1 MPKLSTVRLTDTFI
15 RSLKAKPQRYDI
27 FDASQPGFGVR
38 VATSGALSW
47 VLLTRQKGTRKR
59 VTIGR
64 YPALSLSKAREL
76 ARAAQSEIQEGT
88 FGQKKAPMTFS
99 AAIEDWN
106 AREQRARKSFS
117 QVEQAMAL
125 HVLPYLGRHEFDQ
138 VTKADLMRV
147 VDRVADQGKLT
158 QANRVRAFVTRF
170 FNWAVERDL
179 VAASPATSL
188 PKPAVE
194 ISRDRVLSMTE
205 LHAVWHTAEQMGFPF
220 GRIVQI
226 LILTA
231 QRRDEVAGMRW
242 SELDLERDRWVISK
256 DRAKNGKAHIVHLS
270 SQAIAILAS
279 LPKREDCDFV
289 FSTTGQTA
297 VSGFSRAKAAIDVR
311 SGVTGW
317 RLHDLRRSVA
327 TYMADDLKIAPVVV
341 DRILNHVTGSL
352 RGVAAVYQRSEFLAD
367 RKVALETWGL
377 LVEKLFAG
385 NK

>member
-15 RSLKAKPQRYDI
+15 RSLKAKAQRYDI

-38 VATSGALSW
+38 VATSGAISW
-47 VLLTRQKGTRKR
+47 VLLTRQNGTRKR

-99 AAIEDWN
+99 AAIEDWY

-205 LHAVWHTAEQMGFPF
+205 LHAVWHTADQMGFPF

-256 DRAKNGKAHIVHLS
+256 DRAKNGKDHIVHLS

>member
-15 RSLKAKPQRYDI
+15 RSLKAKAQRYDI

-38 VATSGALSW
+38 VATSGAISW
-47 VLLTRQKGTRKR
+47 VLLTRQNGTRKR

-99 AAIEDWN
+99 AAIEDWY

-205 LHAVWHTAEQMGFPF
+205 LHAVWHTADQMGFPF

>member
-99 AAIEDWN
+99 AAIEDWY

-377 LVEKLFAG
+377 LVEKLFVG

>member
-59 VTIGR
+59 ITIGR

-88 FGQKKAPMTFS
+88 FGQKRAPMTFS
-99 AAIEDWN
+99 AAIEDWY

-179 VAASPATSL
+179 VAVSPATSL

-194 ISRDRVLSMTE
+194 IST
-205 LHAVWHTAEQMGFPF
+205 
-220 GRIVQI
+220 RIPQ
-226 LILTA
+226 
-231 QRRDEVAGMRW
+231 
-242 SELDLERDRWVISK
+242 
-256 DRAKNGKAHIVHLS
+256 
-270 SQAIAILAS
+270 
-279 LPKREDCDFV
+279 
-289 FSTTGQTA
+289 
-297 VSGFSRAKAAIDVR
+297 
-311 SGVTGW
+311 VT
-317 RLHDLRRSVA
+317 S
-327 TYMADDLKIAPVVV
+327 
-341 DRILNHVTGSL
+341 
-352 RGVAAVYQRSEFLAD
+352 
-367 RKVALETWGL
+367 
-377 LVEKLFAG
+377 
-385 NK
+385 

>member
-88 FGQKKAPMTFS
+88 FGQKRAPMTFS
-99 AAIEDWN
+99 AAIEDWY

-147 VDRVADQGKLT
+147 VDRVADQGKFT

-179 VAASPATSL
+179 VAVSPATSL

-205 LHAVWHTAEQMGFPF
+205 LHAVWHAADQMGFPF

>member
-99 AAIEDWN
+99 AAIEDWY

-147 VDRVADQGKLT
+147 VDRVADQGKFT

-179 VAASPATSL
+179 VAVSPATSL

-205 LHAVWHTAEQMGFPF
+205 LHAVWHTADQMGFPF

>member
-88 FGQKKAPMTFS
+88 FGQKKVPMTFS
-99 AAIEDWN
+99 AAIEDWY
-106 AREQRARKSFS
+106 AREQPARKSFS

-377 LVEKLFAG
+377 LVEKLFVG

>member
-47 VLLTRQKGTRKR
+47 VLLTRQNGTRKR

-99 AAIEDWN
+99 AAIEDWY

>member
-99 AAIEDWN
+99 AAIEDWY

-205 LHAVWHTAEQMGFPF
+205 LYAVWHTAEQMGFPF

-385 NK
+385 NR

>member
-88 FGQKKAPMTFS
+88 FGQKKVPMTFS
-99 AAIEDWN
+99 AAIEDWY

>member
-88 FGQKKAPMTFS
+88 FGQKKVPMTFS
-99 AAIEDWN
+99 AAIEDWY
-106 AREQRARKSFS
+106 AREQPARKSFS

-179 VAASPATSL
+179 VAVSPATSL

-377 LVEKLFAG
+377 LVEKLFVG

>member
-99 AAIEDWN
+99 AAIEDWYV
-106 AREQRARKSFS
+106 REQRARKSFS

-147 VDRVADQGKLT
+147 VDRVADQGKFT
-158 QANRVRAFVTRF
+158 QANRVRAFITRF

-179 VAASPATSL
+179 VAVSPATSL

-194 ISRDRVLSMTE
+194 ISRDRVLSMIE
-205 LHAVWHTAEQMGFPF
+205 LHAVWQTAEQMGVPF
-220 GRIVQI
+220 GRIVQM

-242 SELDLERDRWVISK
+242 SELDLERARWVISK

-279 LPKREDCDFV
+279 LPKREGCDFV

-327 TYMADDLKIAPVVV
+327 TYMADDLKVAPVVV
-341 DRILNHVTGSL
+341 DRILNHITGSL

-377 LVEKLFAG
+377 FVEKLCIG